1 MRTLKSLI
9 ENLKSKIENFGA
21 LRVIQVFRGRQRG
34 RLLRHYFLIS
44 VLLIAGGLIVSGLLE
59 IYFRVHENR
68 EQLAL
73 LQKEAAT
80 VAAIKIE
87 KFIQDVETSMRSA
100 AKGLDIGR
108 QTSSDYRF
116 ELKRLLFLAP
126 AITEAVTISVDGIQR
141 ARESR
146 LLLSSVNRERNVSGS
161 AAFQRAKQGY
171 SYFGPVYVGRGSE
184 PHMTMALPIEEFKGN
199 IVGVL
204 LAEVNLKYV
213 WDVVSS
219 IKPGKAGYAYAV
231 SRSEELIAHPDISL
245 VLRGRKVSDLDQVRA
260 AFQPVSDDHGRALT
274 VARNLQG
281 KQVISSFALVPR
293 LDWAVFIE
301 RPVEEAHEALFSSL
315 LRTSGLLLTGLAL
328 ALFASFFVARRVIRP
343 LRVLGE
349 GVDRIASGDMGFRVD
364 LKTGDEIETLAG
376 EFNRMAGALEEA
388 YSRLEEKVVERTRE
402 LVAANDQLK
411 ELDKLKSRFLSNVSH
426 ELKTPLTA
434 IVGLAANML
443 DGITGRLND
452 KQREY
457 LSDIRASS
465 DRLARLIKDLLDLSI
480 IEAGRVEIRSAPF
493 ALASLVREVANS
505 LRPVAEQKHINI
517 EVISTEAS
525 PIVWADRDRIAQV
538 LTNLIGN
545 AIKFTSPQ
553 GRVMVSAQMNGGAW
567 AEVTIGD
574 TGPGIPAEKA
584 ERIFDEFYQLTRPG
598 IESRGV
604 GLGLAISKKLVEM
617 HGGKIGVKSEIGKGS
632 IFYFTVPVQPAMDA
646 AVR

>member
-1 MRTLKSLI
+1 L
-9 ENLKSKIENFGA
+9 
-21 LRVIQVFRGRQRG
+21 V
-34 RLLRHYFLIS
+34 
-44 VLLIAGGLIVSGLLE
+44 AGGLVASGLLE

-80 VAAIKIE
+80 VTAIKIE

-171 SYFGPVYVGRGSE
+171 SYFGPVYLVRGSE
-184 PHMTMALPIEEFKGN
+184 PYMTMALPIEEFKGN

-301 RPVEEAHEALFSSL
+301 RPVEEAHEALYSSL

-349 GVDRIASGDMGFRVD
+349 GADRIASGDMGFRVD

-480 IEAGRVEIRSAPF
+480 IEAGRVEFRPAPF
-493 ALASLVREVANS
+493 ALTSLVWEVANS
-505 LRPVAEQKHINI
+505 LRPVAEQKLINI
-517 EVISTEAS
+517 EVISTEAN

-553 GRVMVSAQMNGGAW
+553 GKVMVSAQMNGGAW

-574 TGPGIPAEKA
+574 TGPGIPAEEA
-584 ERIFDEFYQLTRPG
+584 ERIFDEFYQITRPG

-617 HGGKIGVKSEIGKGS
+617 HGGKIGVKIEMGKGS
-632 IFYFTVPVQPAMDA
+632 TFYFTVPVQRAMDA

>member
-1 MRTLKSLI
+1 MISESI
-9 ENLKSKIENFGA
+9 QNLKSAIKNGT
-21 LRVIQVFRGRQRG
+21 GRRHG

-80 VAAIKIE
+80 VAAVKIE

-126 AITEAVTISVDGIQR
+126 AITEAVIISVDGIQR
-141 ARESR
+141 ARQLR
-146 LLLSSVNRERNVSGS
+146 LLVSSVNRETNFSGS

-171 SYFGPVYVGRGSE
+171 SYFGPVYLVRGSE
-184 PHMTMALPIEEFKGN
+184 PYMTMALPIEEFKGN

-204 LAEVNLKYV
+204 QAEVNLKYV

-231 SRSEELIAHPDISL
+231 SRSGELIAHPDISL

-260 AFQPVSDDHGRALT
+260 AFQPVSDGHGRALT
-274 VARNLQG
+274 VVRNLQG

-301 RPVEEAHEALFSSL
+301 RPVEEAHEALDASL

-376 EFNRMAGALEEA
+376 EFNRMAGALQEA
-388 YSRLEEKVVERTRE
+388 YSRMEEKVAERTRE

-480 IEAGRVEIRSAPF
+480 IEAGRVELRSAPF

-505 LRPVAEQKHINI
+505 LRPVAEQKLINI
-517 EVISTEAS
+517 QVISTEAS
-525 PIVWADRDRIAQV
+525 PTVWADRDRIAQV

-574 TGPGIPAEKA
+574 TGPGIPAEEA
-584 ERIFDEFYQLTRPG
+584 ERIFDEFYQITRPG

-617 HGGKIGVKSEIGKGS
+617 HGGKIGVKSETGKGS
-632 IFYFTVPVQPAMDA
+632 TFYFTVPVQPAMDA
-646 AVR
+646 AIR

>member
-1 MRTLKSLI
+1 
-9 ENLKSKIENFGA
+9 
-21 LRVIQVFRGRQRG
+21 V
-34 RLLRHYFLIS
+34 
-44 VLLIAGGLIVSGLLE
+44 
-59 IYFRVHENR
+59 
-68 EQLAL
+68 
-73 LQKEAAT
+73 
-80 VAAIKIE
+80 
-87 KFIQDVETSMRSA
+87 
-100 AKGLDIGR
+100 
-108 QTSSDYRF
+108 
-116 ELKRLLFLAP
+116 
-126 AITEAVTISVDGIQR
+126 
-141 ARESR
+141 
-146 LLLSSVNRERNVSGS
+146 
-161 AAFQRAKQGY
+161 
-171 SYFGPVYVGRGSE
+171 
-184 PHMTMALPIEEFKGN
+184 
-199 IVGVL
+199 
-204 LAEVNLKYV
+204 AEVNLKYV
-213 WDVVSS
+213 WDVVSG
-219 IKPGKAGYAYAV
+219 IKAGKAGYAYAV

-260 AFQPVSDDHGRALT
+260 AFQPVSDDQGRALT

-301 RPVEEAHEALFSSL
+301 RPVEEAHEALYASL

-376 EFNRMAGALEEA
+376 EFNRMAGALQEA
-388 YSRLEEKVVERTRE
+388 YSRLEEKVAERTRE

-480 IEAGRVEIRSAPF
+480 IESGRVEFRPAPF
-493 ALASLVREVANS
+493 ALVSLVREVANS
-505 LRPVAEQKHINI
+505 LRPVAEQKLINI

-525 PIVWADRDRIAQV
+525 PTVWADRDRIAQV

-574 TGPGIPAEKA
+574 TGPGVPAEEA

-617 HGGKIGVKSEIGKGS
+617 HGGKIGVKSEMGKGS

>member
-1 MRTLKSLI
+1 VTRASYQGEI
-9 ENLKSKIENFGA
+9 VISESIQNLKSAIENGT
-21 LRVIQVFRGRQRG
+21 GRRHG

-80 VAAIKIE
+80 VAAVKIE

-126 AITEAVTISVDGIQR
+126 AITEAVIISVDGIQR
-141 ARESR
+141 ARQLR
-146 LLLSSVNRERNVSGS
+146 LLVSSVNRETNFSGS

-171 SYFGPVYVGRGSE
+171 SYFGPVYLVRGSE
-184 PHMTMALPIEEFKGN
+184 PYMTMALPIEEFKGN

-301 RPVEEAHEALFSSL
+301 RPVEEAHEALDASL

-457 LSDIRASS
+457 VSDIRASS

-480 IEAGRVEIRSAPF
+480 IEAGRVELRSAPF
-493 ALASLVREVANS
+493 ALVSLVREVANS
-505 LRPVAEQKHINI
+505 LRPVAEQKLINI

-525 PIVWADRDRIAQV
+525 PTVWADRDRIAQV
-538 LTNLIGN
+538 LINLIGN

-553 GRVMVSAQMNGGAW
+553 GKVMVSAQMNGGAW

-574 TGPGIPAEKA
+574 TGPGIPAEEA
-584 ERIFDEFYQLTRPG
+584 ERIFDEFYQITRPG

-617 HGGKIGVKSEIGKGS
+617 YGGKIGMKSEMGKGS
-632 IFYFTVPVQPAMDA
+632 TFYFTVPVQSAMDA

>member
-1 MRTLKSLI
+1 
-9 ENLKSKIENFGA
+9 
-21 LRVIQVFRGRQRG
+21 
-34 RLLRHYFLIS
+34 LRHYFLIS

-68 EQLAL
+68 EELAL

-171 SYFGPVYVGRGSE
+171 SYFGPVYLVRGSE
-184 PHMTMALPIEEFKGN
+184 PYMTMALPIEEFKGN

-260 AFQPVSDDHGRALT
+260 AFQPVSDGHGRALT

-301 RPVEEAHEALFSSL
+301 RPVEEAHEALYDSL

-349 GVDRIASGDMGFRVD
+349 GVDRIASGDMSFRVD

-376 EFNRMAGALEEA
+376 EFNRMAGALQEA
-388 YSRLEEKVVERTRE
+388 YSRLEEKVAERTRE

-443 DGITGRLND
+443 DGITGQLND

-480 IEAGRVEIRSAPF
+480 IEAGRVEFRPAPF

-505 LRPVAEQKHINI
+505 LRPVAEQKLINI
-517 EVISTEAS
+517 QVISTEAS
-525 PIVWADRDRIAQV
+525 PTVWADRDRIAQV

-553 GRVMVSAQMNGGAW
+553 GKVMVSAQMNGGAW

-574 TGPGIPAEKA
+574 TGPGIPAEEA
-584 ERIFDEFYQLTRPG
+584 EKIFDEFYQITRPG

-617 HGGKIGVKSEIGKGS
+617 HGGKIGVKIEIGKGS
-632 IFYFTVPVQPAMDA
+632 TFYFTLPVQPAMDA

>member
-1 MRTLKSLI
+1 MTGASYRGEIVISESI
-9 ENLKSKIENFGA
+9 QNLKSAIENST
-21 LRVIQVFRGRQRG
+21 GRRHG

-68 EQLAL
+68 EELAL

-80 VAAIKIE
+80 VAAVKIE

-126 AITEAVTISVDGIQR
+126 AITEAVIISVDGIQR
-141 ARESR
+141 ARQLR
-146 LLLSSVNRERNVSGS
+146 LLVSSVNRETNFSGS
-161 AAFQRAKQGY
+161 AAFQRAKQGH
-171 SYFGPVYVGRGSE
+171 SYFGPVYLVRGSE
-184 PHMTMALPIEEFKGN
+184 PYMTMALPIEEFKGN

-204 LAEVNLKYV
+204 QAEVNLKYV
-213 WDVVSS
+213 WDVVSG
-219 IKPGKAGYAYAV
+219 IKAGKAGYAYAV

-260 AFQPVSDDHGRALT
+260 AFQPVSDDQGRALT

-301 RPVEEAHEALFSSL
+301 RPVEEAHEALYASL

-376 EFNRMAGALEEA
+376 EFNRMAGALQEA
-388 YSRLEEKVVERTRE
+388 YSRLEEKVAERTRE

-480 IEAGRVEIRSAPF
+480 IESGRVEFRPAPF
-493 ALASLVREVANS
+493 ALVSLVREVANS
-505 LRPVAEQKHINI
+505 LRPVAEQKLINI

-525 PIVWADRDRIAQV
+525 PTVWADRDRIAQV

-574 TGPGIPAEKA
+574 TGPGVPAEEA

-617 HGGKIGVKSEIGKGS
+617 HGGKIGVKSEMGKGS

>member
-1 MRTLKSLI
+1 M
-9 ENLKSKIENFGA
+9 
-21 LRVIQVFRGRQRG
+21 
-34 RLLRHYFLIS
+34 
-44 VLLIAGGLIVSGLLE
+44 
-59 IYFRVHENR
+59 
-68 EQLAL
+68 
-73 LQKEAAT
+73 
-80 VAAIKIE
+80 
-87 KFIQDVETSMRSA
+87 
-100 AKGLDIGR
+100 
-108 QTSSDYRF
+108 
-116 ELKRLLFLAP
+116 
-126 AITEAVTISVDGIQR
+126 
-141 ARESR
+141 
-146 LLLSSVNRERNVSGS
+146 
-161 AAFQRAKQGY
+161 
-171 SYFGPVYVGRGSE
+171 
-184 PHMTMALPIEEFKGN
+184 
-199 IVGVL
+199 
-204 LAEVNLKYV
+204 
-213 WDVVSS
+213 
-219 IKPGKAGYAYAV
+219 
-231 SRSEELIAHPDISL
+231 
-245 VLRGRKVSDLDQVRA
+245 RA

-301 RPVEEAHEALFSSL
+301 RPVEEAHEALYSSL

-480 IEAGRVEIRSAPF
+480 IEAGRVEFRPAPF
-493 ALASLVREVANS
+493 ALTSLVWEVANS
-505 LRPVAEQKHINI
+505 LRPVAEQKLINI
-517 EVISTEAS
+517 EVISTEAN

-553 GRVMVSAQMNGGAW
+553 GKVMVSAQMNGGAW

-574 TGPGIPAEKA
+574 TGPGIPAEEA
-584 ERIFDEFYQLTRPG
+584 ERIFDEFYQITRPG

-617 HGGKIGVKSEIGKGS
+617 HGGKIGMKSEMGKGS
-632 IFYFTVPVQPAMDA
+632 TFLFHSTCPVCDGCCSPL
-646 AVR
+646 RR

>member
-1 MRTLKSLI
+1 VTRASYQGEI
-9 ENLKSKIENFGA
+9 VISESIQNLKSAIENGT
-21 LRVIQVFRGRQRG
+21 GRRHG

-80 VAAIKIE
+80 VAAVKIE

-126 AITEAVTISVDGIQR
+126 AITEAVIISVDGIQR
-141 ARESR
+141 ARQLR
-146 LLLSSVNRERNVSGS
+146 LLVSSVNRETNFSGS

-171 SYFGPVYVGRGSE
+171 SYFGPVYLVRGSE
-184 PHMTMALPIEEFKGN
+184 PYMTMALPIEEFKGN

-204 LAEVNLKYV
+204 QAEVNLKYV

-231 SRSEELIAHPDISL
+231 SRSGELIAHPDISL

-260 AFQPVSDDHGRALT
+260 AFQPASDGHGRALT
-274 VARNLQG
+274 VVRNLQG

-301 RPVEEAHEALFSSL
+301 RPVEEAHETLDASL

-376 EFNRMAGALEEA
+376 EFNRMAGALQEA
-388 YSRLEEKVVERTRE
+388 YSRLEEKVAERTRE

-457 LSDIRASS
+457 VSDIRASS

-480 IEAGRVEIRSAPF
+480 IEAGRVELRSAPF
-493 ALASLVREVANS
+493 ALVSLVREVANS

-525 PIVWADRDRIAQV
+525 PTVWADRDRIAQV
-538 LTNLIGN
+538 LINLIGN

-553 GRVMVSAQMNGGAW
+553 GKVMVSAQMNGGAW

-574 TGPGIPAEKA
+574 TGPGIPAEEA
-584 ERIFDEFYQLTRPG
+584 ERIFDEFYQITRPG

-617 HGGKIGVKSEIGKGS
+617 YGGKIGMKSEMGKGS
-632 IFYFTVPVQPAMDA
+632 TFYFTVPVQSAMDA

>member
-1 MRTLKSLI
+1 VTRASYRGEI
-9 ENLKSKIENFGA
+9 VISESIQNLKSAIENST
-21 LRVIQVFRGRQRG
+21 GRKHG

-80 VAAIKIE
+80 VAAVKIE

-126 AITEAVTISVDGIQR
+126 AITEAVIISVDGIQQ
-141 ARESR
+141 ARQSR
-146 LLLSSVNRERNVSGS
+146 LLVSSVNRERNVSGS
-161 AAFQRAKQGY
+161 AAFQKAKQGH
-171 SYFGPVYVGRGSE
+171 SYFGPVYFVRGSE
-184 PHMTMALPIEEFKGN
+184 PYITMALPIEEFKGN
-199 IVGVL
+199 IVGVR

-260 AFQPVSDDHGRALT
+260 AFQPVSDGHGRALT

-301 RPVEEAHEALFSSL
+301 RPVEEAREALYSSL

-349 GVDRIASGDMGFRVD
+349 GVDRIASGDMSFRVD

-376 EFNRMAGALEEA
+376 EFNRMAGALQEA

-457 LSDIRASS
+457 LSDIRTSS
-465 DRLARLIKDLLDLSI
+465 DRLARLIKDLLGLSI
-480 IEAGRVEIRSAPF
+480 IEARRVEFRPAPF

-505 LRPVAEQKHINI
+505 LRPVAEQKLINI
-517 EVISTEAS
+517 QVISTEAI
-525 PIVWADRDRIAQV
+525 PTVWADRDRIAQV

-553 GRVMVSAQMNGGAW
+553 GKVMVSAQMNGGAW

-574 TGPGIPAEKA
+574 TGPGIPAEEA
-584 ERIFDEFYQLTRPG
+584 ERIFDEFYQITRPG

-617 HGGKIGVKSEIGKGS
+617 HGGVKIEMGKGS
-632 IFYFTVPVQPAMDA
+632 TFYFTVPVQSAMDA

>member
-1 MRTLKSLI
+1 M
-9 ENLKSKIENFGA
+9 
-21 LRVIQVFRGRQRG
+21 
-34 RLLRHYFLIS
+34 RHYFLIS

-80 VAAIKIE
+80 VAAVKIE
-87 KFIQDVETSMRSA
+87 KFIQDVETNMRSA

-126 AITEAVTISVDGIQR
+126 AITEAVIISVDGIQQSR
-141 ARESR
+141 QLR
-146 LLLSSVNRERNVSGS
+146 LLVSSVNRETNFSGS

-171 SYFGPVYVGRGSE
+171 SYFGPVYLVRGSE
-184 PHMTMALPIEEFKGN
+184 PYMTMALPIEEFKGN

-213 WDVVSS
+213 WDVVSG
-219 IKPGKAGYAYAV
+219 IKAGKAGYAYAV
-231 SRSEELIAHPDISL
+231 SRSGELIAHPDISL

-301 RPVEEAHEALFSSL
+301 RPVEEAREALYASL

-376 EFNRMAGALEEA
+376 EFNRMAGALQEA

-402 LVAANDQLK
+402 LVTANEKLK
-411 ELDKLKSRFLSNVSH
+411 ELDRLKSRFLSNVSH

-443 DGITGRLND
+443 DGITGQLND

-480 IEAGRVEIRSAPF
+480 IEAGRVELRSAPF

-505 LRPVAEQKHINI
+505 LRPVAEQKLINI
-517 EVISTEAS
+517 QVTSIEAS
-525 PIVWADRDRIAQV
+525 PTVWADRDRIAQV

-553 GRVMVSAQMNGGAW
+553 GKVMVSAQMNGGAW
-567 AEVTIGD
+567 AEVSIGD
-574 TGPGIPAEKA
+574 TGPGIPAEEA
-584 ERIFDEFYQLTRPG
+584 ERIFDEFYQITRPG
-598 IESRGV
+598 MESRGV

-617 HGGKIGVKSEIGKGS
+617 HGGKIGVKIEMGKGS
-632 IFYFTVPVQPAMDA
+632 TFYFTVPVQPAMDA
-646 AVR
+646 PVR

>member
-1 MRTLKSLI
+1 MTRASYRGEI
-9 ENLKSKIENFGA
+9 VISESIQNLKSAIENST
-21 LRVIQVFRGRQRG
+21 GRRHG

-80 VAAIKIE
+80 VAAVKIE

-171 SYFGPVYVGRGSE
+171 SYFGPVYLVRGSE
-184 PHMTMALPIEEFKGN
+184 PYMTMALPIEEFKGN

-260 AFQPVSDDHGRALT
+260 AFQPVSDGHGRALT

-301 RPVEEAHEALFSSL
+301 RPVEEAHEALYSSL

-349 GVDRIASGDMGFRVD
+349 GVDRIASGDMSFRVD

-376 EFNRMAGALEEA
+376 EFNRMAGALQEA
-388 YSRLEEKVVERTRE
+388 YSRLEEKVAERTRE

-480 IEAGRVEIRSAPF
+480 IEAGRVEFRPAPF

-505 LRPVAEQKHINI
+505 LRPVAEQKLINI
-517 EVISTEAS
+517 QVISTEAS
-525 PIVWADRDRIAQV
+525 PTVWADRDRIAQV

-553 GRVMVSAQMNGGAW
+553 GKVMVSAQMNGGAW

-574 TGPGIPAEKA
+574 TGPGIPAEEA
-584 ERIFDEFYQLTRPG
+584 ERIFDEFYQITRPG

-617 HGGKIGVKSEIGKGS
+617 HGGKIGVKIEMGKGS
-632 IFYFTVPVQPAMDA
+632 TFYFTLPVQPAMDA

>member
-1 MRTLKSLI
+1 VISESIQNLRSAIKIALGAGRT
-9 ENLKSKIENFGA
+9 
-21 LRVIQVFRGRQRG
+21 
-34 RLLRHYFLIS
+34 LLRHYFLIS

-80 VAAIKIE
+80 VAAVKIE

-126 AITEAVTISVDGIQR
+126 AITEAVIISVDGIQR
-141 ARESR
+141 ARQLR
-146 LLLSSVNRERNVSGS
+146 LLVSSVNRGTNLSGS

-171 SYFGPVYVGRGSE
+171 SYFGPVYLVRGSE
-184 PHMTMALPIEEFKGN
+184 PYMTMALPIEEFKGN

-204 LAEVNLKYV
+204 QAEVNLKYV
-213 WDVVSS
+213 WDVVSG

-231 SRSEELIAHPDISL
+231 SRSGELIAHPDISL

-260 AFQPVSDDHGRALT
+260 AFQPVSDDHGRVLT

-301 RPVEEAHEALFSSL
+301 SQREAARSSL
-315 LRTSGLLLTGLAL
+315 LLSAAYLRPASHRPCAGS
-328 ALFASFFVARRVIRP
+328 FASFFVARRVIRP

-349 GVDRIASGDMGFRVD
+349 GVSRIGRGDLNFRVD
-364 LKTGDEIETLAG
+364 LKTGDEIENLAG
-376 EFNRMAGALEEA
+376 EFNKMTGALQEA
-388 YSRLEEKVVERTRE
+388 YSRLEDKVAERTRE
-402 LVAANDQLK
+402 LVIANEKLK
-411 ELDKLKSRFLSNVSH
+411 ELDRLKSRVLSNVSH

-480 IEAGRVEIRSAPF
+480 IEAGRVELRSAPF
-493 ALASLVREVANS
+493 ALTSMVR
-505 LRPVAEQKHINI
+505 
-517 EVISTEAS
+517 
-525 PIVWADRDRIAQV
+525 
-538 LTNLIGN
+538 
-545 AIKFTSPQ
+545 
-553 GRVMVSAQMNGGAW
+553 
-567 AEVTIGD
+567 
-574 TGPGIPAEKA
+574 
-584 ERIFDEFYQLTRPG
+584 
-598 IESRGV
+598 
-604 GLGLAISKKLVEM
+604 
-617 HGGKIGVKSEIGKGS
+617 
-632 IFYFTVPVQPAMDA
+632 
-646 AVR
+646 

>member
-1 MRTLKSLI
+1 MTRASYRGEI
-9 ENLKSKIENFGA
+9 VISESIQNLKSAIENST
-21 LRVIQVFRGRQRG
+21 GRRHG
-34 RLLRHYFLIS
+34 RLVRRYFLIS
-44 VLLIAGGLIVSGLLE
+44 VLLVAGGLVASGLLE

-141 ARESR
+141 VRESR
-146 LLLSSVNRERNVSGS
+146 LLVSSVNTEINFSGS

-171 SYFGPVYVGRGSE
+171 SYFGPVYLVRGSE
-184 PHMTMALPIEEFKGN
+184 PYMTMALPIEEFKGN

-231 SRSEELIAHPDISL
+231 SRSGELIAHPDISL

-260 AFQPVSDDHGRALT
+260 TFQPVSDDHGRALT

-301 RPVEEAHEALFSSL
+301 RPVEEAHEALYASL

-349 GVDRIASGDMGFRVD
+349 GVDRIASGDMGFR
-364 LKTGDEIETLAG
+364 
-376 EFNRMAGALEEA
+376 
-388 YSRLEEKVVERTRE
+388 
-402 LVAANDQLK
+402 
-411 ELDKLKSRFLSNVSH
+411 
-426 ELKTPLTA
+426 
-434 IVGLAANML
+434 
-443 DGITGRLND
+443 
-452 KQREY
+452 
-457 LSDIRASS
+457 
-465 DRLARLIKDLLDLSI
+465 
-480 IEAGRVEIRSAPF
+480 
-493 ALASLVREVANS
+493 
-505 LRPVAEQKHINI
+505 
-517 EVISTEAS
+517 
-525 PIVWADRDRIAQV
+525 
-538 LTNLIGN
+538 
-545 AIKFTSPQ
+545 
-553 GRVMVSAQMNGGAW
+553 
-567 AEVTIGD
+567 
-574 TGPGIPAEKA
+574 
-584 ERIFDEFYQLTRPG
+584 
-598 IESRGV
+598 
-604 GLGLAISKKLVEM
+604 
-617 HGGKIGVKSEIGKGS
+617 
-632 IFYFTVPVQPAMDA
+632 
-646 AVR
+646 

>member
-1 MRTLKSLI
+1 M
-9 ENLKSKIENFGA
+9 
-21 LRVIQVFRGRQRG
+21 
-34 RLLRHYFLIS
+34 
-44 VLLIAGGLIVSGLLE
+44 SGTWCLPSS
-59 IYFRVHENR
+59 R
-68 EQLAL
+68 E
-73 LQKEAAT
+73 
-80 VAAIKIE
+80 
-87 KFIQDVETSMRSA
+87 
-100 AKGLDIGR
+100 
-108 QTSSDYRF
+108 
-116 ELKRLLFLAP
+116 KR
-126 AITEAVTISVDGIQR
+126 
-141 ARESR
+141 
-146 LLLSSVNRERNVSGS
+146 
-161 AAFQRAKQGY
+161 
-171 SYFGPVYVGRGSE
+171 
-184 PHMTMALPIEEFKGN
+184 
-199 IVGVL
+199 
-204 LAEVNLKYV
+204 
-213 WDVVSS
+213 
-219 IKPGKAGYAYAV
+219 GYAYAV
-231 SRSEELIAHPDISL
+231 SRSGELIAHPDISL

-301 RPVEEAHEALFSSL
+301 RPVEEAHEALYASL

-376 EFNRMAGALEEA
+376 EFNRMAGALQEA
-388 YSRLEEKVVERTRE
+388 YSRLEEKVAERTRE
-402 LVAANDQLK
+402 LVTANDKLK

-480 IEAGRVEIRSAPF
+480 IEAGRVEIRPAPF
-493 ALASLVREVANS
+493 VLASLVREVANS
-505 LRPVAEQKHINI
+505 LRPVAEQKLIDI
-517 EVISTEAS
+517 QVTSPEAG
-525 PIVWADRDRIAQV
+525 PTVWADRDRIAQV

-574 TGPGIPAEKA
+574 TGPGIPAEEA
-584 ERIFDEFYQLTRPG
+584 ERIFDEFYQITRPG

-617 HGGKIGVKSEIGKGS
+617 HGGKIGVKSEMGKGS
-632 IFYFTVPVQPAMDA
+632 TFYFTVPVQPAMDA

>member
-1 MRTLKSLI
+1 MTKASYRGEIVISESI
-9 ENLKSKIENFGA
+9 QNLKSAIENST
-21 LRVIQVFRGRQRG
+21 GRRHG

-44 VLLIAGGLIVSGLLE
+44 VLLIAGGLIISGLLE

-100 AKGLDIGR
+100 AKGLDVGR

-126 AITEAVTISVDGIQR
+126 AITEAVTISVDGIQQ

-171 SYFGPVYVGRGSE
+171 TYFGPVYLVRGSE

-260 AFQPVSDDHGRALT
+260 AFQPVSDDHGRVLT

-301 RPVEEAHEALFSSL
+301 RPVEEAHEALYSSL

-376 EFNRMAGALEEA
+376 EFNRMAGALQEA
-388 YSRLEEKVVERTRE
+388 YSRLEEKVAERTRE
-402 LVAANDQLK
+402 LVAANEQLK

-480 IEAGRVEIRSAPF
+480 IESGRVEFRPALF

-505 LRPVAEQKHINI
+505 LRPVAEQKLINVQ
-517 EVISTEAS
+517 VISTEAG
-525 PIVWADRDRIAQV
+525 PTVWADRDRIAQV

-553 GRVMVSAQMNGGAW
+553 GKVMVSAQMNGGAW
-567 AEVTIGD
+567 AEVSVGD
-574 TGPGIPAEKA
+574 TGPGIPAEEA

-617 HGGKIGVKSEIGKGS
+617 QGGKIGVKSEMGKGS

>member
-1 MRTLKSLI
+1 MTRASYRGEI
-9 ENLKSKIENFGA
+9 VISESIQNLKSAIENST
-21 LRVIQVFRGRQRG
+21 GRRHG

-171 SYFGPVYVGRGSE
+171 SYFGPVYLVRGSE
-184 PHMTMALPIEEFKGN
+184 PYMTMALPIEEFKGN

-301 RPVEEAHEALFSSL
+301 RPVEEAHEALYASL

-376 EFNRMAGALEEA
+376 EFNRMAGALQEA
-388 YSRLEEKVVERTRE
+388 YSRLEEKVAERTRE

-480 IEAGRVEIRSAPF
+480 IEAGRVEFRPAPF

-505 LRPVAEQKHINI
+505 LRPVAEQKLINI
-517 EVISTEAS
+517 QVISTEAS
-525 PIVWADRDRIAQV
+525 TTVWADRDRIAQV

-553 GRVMVSAQMNGGAW
+553 GKVMVSAQMNGGAW

-574 TGPGIPAEKA
+574 TGPGIPAEEA
-584 ERIFDEFYQLTRPG
+584 ERIFDEFYQITRPG

-617 HGGKIGVKSEIGKGS
+617 HGGKIGVKIEMGKGS
-632 IFYFTVPVQPAMDA
+632 TFYFTLPVQPAMDA